1 MEGVDYA
8 FSNPSPAGLA
18 AAGKRF
24 AMRYVGPGTS
34 PKHLTVAEADALK
47 RAGLSLVTLVEGAT
61 GDPKGGFPVGV
72 SHARSALAMLKAR
85 GFPTDRPMY
94 FAIDYDVSATAWPAA
109 REYLRGAGSVIGP
122 GLVGIYG
129 EYDAMVW
136 AARDGVA
143 AWFFQTYAWSGG
155 RWYSG
160 NHVEQYHNGASVA
173 GGIVDLCRSR
183 KADFGQWGQGGIAP
197 PQTGGHDMVIYQL
210 PNGWVGCSTGTT
222 RYGYATEADLK
233 EAMAAFGI
241 TTLRKITDAQL
252 GAYGID
258 VRTIDGDQLT
268 LTDEQVKAL
277 GLVIIDAV
285 PSAAEVADA
294 VVDEEANRL
303 KD

>member
-1 MEGVDYA
+1 MEGVDFA

-72 SHARSALAMLKAR
+72 SHARQAVAMLAAR
-85 GFPTDRPMY
+85 GFPTNRPMY
-94 FAIDYDVSATAWPAA
+94 FAIDYDVSSSSWAAA
-109 REYLRGAGSVIGP
+109 REYLRGAGSVIGAN
-122 GLVGIYG
+122 LVGIYG
-129 EYDAMVW
+129 EYDAIAW
-136 AARDGVA
+136 ASRDGVA

-155 RWYSG
+155 KWYPG
-160 NHVEQYHNGASVA
+160 NNVEQYRNGVSLA
-173 GGIVDLCRSR
+173 GGTVDLCRSR
-183 KADFGQWGQGGIAP
+183 TADFGQWGQGQNIAGKD
-197 PQTGGHDMVIYQL
+197 TEMVIYQL
-210 PNGWVGCSTGTT
+210 PNGWVGCSNGTT
-222 RYGYATEADLK
+222 RYAYATEADLK

-241 TTLRKITDAQL
+241 TSVRKIAESQL

-258 VRTIDGDQLT
+258 VRTLDDPLT

-294 VVDEEANRL
+294 VVDEEADRL